1 MLREKDNRQI
11 SMEFVSIEELVPKD
25 HLLRKI
31 DKVIDFGFI
40 RDRVKDLY
48 CADNGRPAIDP
59 VVLFKML
66 FIGYLFGSRSERQL
80 VRDIQVNVAY
90 RWFLGFGRTD
100 KIPDASTISQNR
112 RRRFAE
118 STIYQEIFDTIVLQ
132 AIRRK
137 MVDGTTLYSDSTHL
151 KANANKHKFELN
163 DVQKSTRDYLEILE
177 EDVTRDRE
185 AHGKKPLKEKESTP
199 EVKETKVST
208 TDPDSG
214 YMVREGKPE
223 GFFYLDHRTVD
234 SRYSIITDTFVTPGN
249 VHDSIPYLSRLDR
262 QRERFGFD
270 VAAVGLDAGY
280 FTAGICKGLEERA
293 IYGAIAYRRPNHIK
307 GYLRK
312 SDYTYDPE
320 ADSYLCPE
328 GYILT
333 YRTTDRDGYRHYAS
347 NPAQCRN
354 CPLQPRCTKSANFT
368 KVVTRHIWQNHKDT
382 VNGHRYT
389 DQGKKIY
396 KRRKETVERSFA
408 DSKQLHGHRY
418 ARLRGIGK
426 VFEQCLLCAAVQN
439 MKKIALVVDRKEFLH
454 LLRHLKGLYPNVLT
468 AFTSLN
474 EMLENIEQF
483 IFKSIN
489 PLAKEN
495 PA

>member
-1 MLREKDNRQI
+1 
-11 SMEFVSIEELVPKD
+11 
-25 HLLRKI
+25 LLRKI

-40 RDRVKDLY
+40 REKVKDLY

-66 FIGYLFGSRSERQL
+66 FIGYLYGTRSERQL

-90 RWFLGFGRTD
+90 RWFLGFGLMD
-100 KIPDASTISQNR
+100 KVPDASTISQNR
-112 RRRFAE
+112 RRRFSE
-118 STIYQEIFDTIVLQ
+118 STIYQEIFDEMVLQ

-137 MVDGTTLYSDSTHL
+137 MVDGTVLYTDSTHL
-151 KANANKHKFELN
+151 KANANKHKFELQ
-163 DVQKSTRDYLEILE
+163 DVQKSTRDYLQSLE
-177 EDVTRDRE
+177 EEVTRDRE
-185 AHGKKPLKEKESTP
+185 AHGKKPLKEKESIP

-262 QRERFGFD
+262 QSERFGFEIE
-270 VAAVGLDAGY
+270 AVGLDAGY
-280 FTAGICKGLEERA
+280 FTAGICKGLEERD

-312 SDYTYDPE
+312 SDYSYD
-320 ADSYLCPE
+320 AATDCYTCSE
-328 GYILT
+328 GCTLK
-333 YRTTDRDGYRHYAS
+333 YRTTDRQGYRHYAS
-347 NPAQCRN
+347 DPAQCRT
-354 CPLQPRCTKSANFT
+354 CPLQSRCTKSANFT
-368 KVVTRHIWQNHKDT
+368 KVVTRHIWQDHKET
-382 VNGHRYT
+382 VNSHRYT
-389 DQGKKIY
+389 GEGKKIY

-418 ARLRGIGK
+418 ARLRGISK

-439 MKKIALVVDRKEFLH
+439 MKKIALVVDRKD
-454 LLRHLKGLYPNVLT
+454 LLRLLRLLEQVFASVQREYCSLY
-468 AFTSLN
+468 AFISQ
-474 EMLENIEQF
+474 IKK
-483 IFKSIN
+483 IASAGIN
-489 PLAKEN
+489 PLKIEN

>member
-1 MLREKDNRQI
+1 
-11 SMEFVSIEELVPKD
+11 MEFVSIEELVPKD

-40 RDRVKDLY
+40 RDRVKALY

-66 FIGYLFGSRSERQL
+66 FIGYLYGTRSERQL

-90 RWFLGFGRTD
+90 RWFLGFGLTD

-112 RRRFAE
+112 RRRFSE
-118 STIYQEIFDTIVLQ
+118 STIYQEIFDEMVLQ

-137 MVDGTTLYSDSTHL
+137 MVDGTTLYTDSTHL
-151 KANANKHKFELN
+151 KANANKHKFELQ
-163 DVQKSTRDYLEILE
+163 DVQKSTRDYLETLE

-185 AHGKKPLKEKESTP
+185 AHGKKPLKEKETTL
-199 EVKETKVST
+199 EVKETKVSS

-262 QRERFGFD
+262 QSERFGFT
-270 VAAVGLDAGY
+270 VEAVGLDAGY
-280 FTAGICKGLEERA
+280 FTAGICKGLEDRD

-312 SDYTYDPE
+312 SAYTYD
-320 ADSYLCPE
+320 AATDCYTCPE
-328 GYILT
+328 GFTLK
-333 YRTTDRDGYRHYAS
+333 YRTTDRKGYRHYAS
-347 NPAQCRN
+347 DPTQCRT
-354 CPLQPRCTKSANFT
+354 CPLQSRCTRSANFT
-368 KVVTRHIWQNHKDT
+368 KVVTRHIWQEHKDNI
-382 VNGHRYT
+382 NGHRYT
-389 DQGKKIY
+389 DEGKKIY

-439 MKKIALVVDRKEFLH
+439 MKKIALVVDRKDFLR
-454 LLRHLKGLYPNVLT
+454 LLRLLEQVYSPIQAVL
-468 AFTSLN
+468 FSLN
-474 EMLENIEQF
+474 ALPEKIGRIIYNG
-483 IFKSIN
+483 IN
-489 PLAKEN
+489 PHIIEN